1 MNFQRGEIY
10 RINLEPVIGSEQ
22 QGRARPCLILSA
34 TSLNQRLRTL
44 GIVPLSS
51 SPRPLPP
58 LIVPV
63 PSAGLPTSTALCSQ
77 LRTVDKRRIISGPL
91 GQISAADLA
100 AVERAVSQVFGL

>member
-10 RINLEPVIGSEQ
+10 RINLEPTLGSEQ
-22 QGRARPCLILSA
+22 RGRARPCLILSA
-34 TSLNQRLRTL
+34 TALNQKLRTI

-58 LIVPV
+58 LIVAV
-63 PSAGLPTSTALCSQ
+63 PSAGLPTSTALCGQ